1 MPRGRRKSIGKTN
14 SVRAV
19 DRAMEI
25 LQSFTAD
32 QPSMSVVEI
41 ERKVRLSR
49 PTLYRLL
56 ETLAAHGMIRIHG
69 NPQRFSLDYAIG
81 RLARNWMAGL
91 DVVAGPILERLHER
105 TRETVALA
113 ALRDHNHQ
121 YVMELV
127 SPHVLSMSRGIGPM
141 DHLTRGATGKTILAF
156 MNDDDRNA
164 IIESAPKG
172 TDKKALQ
179 EALAAI
185 RRDKFWVAR
194 SELSA
199 GAIGIAS
206 PYFDHSDRVVGSIVV
221 FGPEVRFSEA
231 RIAETTKLIVAAA
244 KELSAAL
251 GQSRR
256 KVD

>member
-1 MPRGRRKSIGKTN
+1 
-14 SVRAV
+14 
-19 DRAMEI
+19 
-25 LQSFTAD
+25 
-32 QPSMSVVEI
+32 MSVVEI

-91 DVVAGPILERLHER
+91 DVLAGPILEKLHER

-113 ALRDHNHQ
+113 TVRDHTHQ
-121 YVMELV
+121 YIIELV

-141 DHLTRGATGKTILAF
+141 DHLTRGATGKVILAF
-156 MNDDDRNA
+156 MNEDDRNA

-172 TDKKALQ
+172 TDKKALE

-185 RRDKFWVAR
+185 RRNKFWVSR
-194 SELSA
+194 SEIFA
-199 GAIGIAS
+199 GARGVAA
-206 PYFDHSDRVVGSIVV
+206 PYFDHSNRVVGAIIVY
-221 FGPEVRFSEA
+221 GPEVRFSEA
-231 RIAETTKLIVAAA
+231 RIAEITKLVVAAA
-244 KELSAAL
+244 EALSVAL

-256 KVD
+256 KGD